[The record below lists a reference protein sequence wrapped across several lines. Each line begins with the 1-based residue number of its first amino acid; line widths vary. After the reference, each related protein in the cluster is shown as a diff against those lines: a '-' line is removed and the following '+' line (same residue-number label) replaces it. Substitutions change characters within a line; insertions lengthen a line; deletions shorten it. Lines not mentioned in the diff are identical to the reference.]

1 MPKSHFLWIIITLGF
16 ISPAAGQSGAARAD
30 GPKVNVAFFAND
42 EYGKP
47 VSGIASSDLVALDN
61 GRPPQRVLGIKG
73 RAETPLLLG
82 ILIDTSGSQE
92 GSAVYKAA
100 VQAAFRILWS
110 GAERR

>member
-1 MPKSHFLWIIITLGF
+1 MPKSHLLWIIITLVF
-16 ISPAAGQSGAARAD
+16 ISPATGQSGAATAN

-47 VSGIASSDLVALDN
+47 VSGVASSDLVTLDN
-61 GRPPQRVLGIKG
+61 RTAPQRVLGI
-73 RAETPLLLG
+73 RSRSETPLLLG

-100 VQAAFRILWS
+100 VQAASEFPGRVL
-110 GAERR
+110 